1 MNKNLLT
8 LGILASFV
16 VAPLPGAF
24 AQSPTP
30 TAAKPVATVAPP
42 YPEIPTPQAGTVKQ
56 PIFVADTSTVPE
68 LQAWG
73 HVAQA
78 LCEVWYPKV
87 CAILSVDDSK
97 RPALD
102 KVTIFIEKMD
112 GVAYAAGGNLHISA
126 DWVKSH
132 PNDYGMVIH
141 ELTHLV
147 QRYPSYEASWLVEG
161 IADYVRNGYF
171 EPAIALPTL
180 NFEKAKHTDA
190 YKTTAA
196 FLIWLDKNGQ
206 KGIVQ
211 KLSNSLVANTY
222 KDTTWKELTGKD
234 AAALWQDFAKAT
246 GTPKP
251 TPNTASAAAAATQKP
266 G

>member
-1 MNKNLLT
+1 M
-8 LGILASFV
+8 
-16 VAPLPGAF
+16 
-24 AQSPTP
+24 
-30 TAAKPVATVAPP
+30 
-42 YPEIPTPQAGTVKQ
+42 
-56 PIFVADTSTVPE
+56 
-68 LQAWG
+68 
-73 HVAQA
+73 
-78 LCEVWYPKV
+78 
-87 CAILSVDDSK
+87 DDSK

-102 KVTIFIEKMD
+102 KVTIYIEKMD
-112 GVAYAAGGNLHISA
+112 GVAYANGKDLHISA
-126 DWVKSH
+126 EWVKSR

-180 NFEKAKHTDA
+180 NFEKAKYTDA
-190 YKTTAA
+190 YKTTAT

-211 KLSNSLVANTY
+211 KLSQSLVANTY
-222 KDTTWKELTGKD
+222 SDATWKELTGKD
-234 AAALWQDFAKAT
+234 VSSLWQEFAKAT

-251 TPNTASAAAAATQKP
+251 STTADGAGASAAKTA